1 MLGLKEQKET
11 RRNFEA
17 RPCHAQTQPSQT
29 SREQDSEAGAGK
41 RELTGGTLKLASRL
55 LTKKQWL
62 PGV

>member
-11 RRNFEA
+11 LRNFEA

-29 SREQDSEAGAGK
+29 SREEDSEAGAGK
-41 RELTGGTLKLASRL
+41 RELTRGALKLGSRL
-55 LTKKQWL
+55 LKKNQWL